1 MAAVPVPAPA
11 TVPPAPLPGSPQRF
25 SSSPEV
31 TVQNDV
37 ALNPASPK
45 GISQNGSIQN
55 GKSPS
60 NAVEAGADHPPAS
73 ASAPAPAPA
82 RDELLRQ
89 LLDLVSDRTGYPTDM
104 LGLDQDLE
112 AELGIDSIKR
122 VEILGA
128 MQKNLGADLA
138 TLVQQDMEA
147 LTRVKTLNGLIDR
160 LLRALPAPLPLPEPE
175 VVSTPAANTELVPAA
190 GMDRA
195 QLLSTLLELVSDR
208 TGYPTDMLGL
218 DQDLEAELGIDS
230 IKRVEILGALQKT
243 LPPALGELFQQQ
255 MEQMTRTKS
264 LNALVDQL
272 MALASITTPESR
284 LGKPPLP
291 QSVSPAT

>member
-1 MAAVPVPAPA
+1 
-11 TVPPAPLPGSPQRF
+11 
-25 SSSPEV
+25 
-31 TVQNDV
+31 
-37 ALNPASPK
+37 
-45 GISQNGSIQN
+45 
-55 GKSPS
+55 
-60 NAVEAGADHPPAS
+60 
-73 ASAPAPAPA
+73 
-82 RDELLRQ
+82 
-89 LLDLVSDRTGYPTDM
+89 LDLVSDRTGYPTDM

-138 TLVQQDMEA
+138 ALVQQDMEA

-160 LLRALPAPLPLPEPE
+160 LLGALPAPLPELG
-175 VVSTPAANTELVPAA
+175 VVAPPAASTELAPAA
-190 GMDRA
+190 GLDRD
-195 QLLSTLLELVSDR
+195 QMLSSLLELVSDR

-243 LPPALGELFQQQ
+243 LPPALGELFQQH

-272 MALASITTPESR
+272 MTLATTTAESR
-284 LGKPPLP
+284 LGKPPVP
-291 QSVSPAT
+291 QSASPAT